1 MVGLPDAAVIEVN
14 AAQES
19 DMSGPDKVLV
29 IGDDMRSF
37 LATVRSLGRQGLEV
51 HVAPYDM
58 SSPALLSRY
67 IHKVHALPFYLD
79 GGKVWL
85 DCVTHLLVT
94 ERFKLVIP
102 CDERSLLPLLRHEA
116 ALRAHSELAIPDQRG
131 MDLFFDKH
139 GTRELARSLDI
150 PVAQGRPLTAADTAR
165 SVIDEVGL
173 PLILKHRKSYSWP
186 ELYVRTKT
194 TIIKTEAALADW
206 LATNEAPPD
215 EMLFEQMFPG
225 IGVGVSVLCN
235 QGAILQAF
243 EHHRVRELDGAGY
256 YRKSAPLDPGRL
268 AAVTRL
274 VAAAAYTGIAMFEFK
289 VDPATG
295 KWILLEV
302 NARPWGSLPLP
313 VALGIDFPYRLYRL
327 LARGE
332 ATPSIAYQYDMYGRN
347 LVTDLWQVRTVM
359 QLTARTPGKLIGYL
373 TNWIGEFRH
382 LALGHEFHDGY
393 VKDDKR
399 PGVEEMKSFLTQLS
413 TTARTK
419 LMGWTPPLRTGLRE
433 KIAASLKAGTAPIRI
448 LVICDGNICRSP
460 YAALKL
466 EQLLAQYGNRFEIHS
481 AGMLPRN
488 RRASP
493 QVAIE
498 AAGRRDV
505 PMLAHRSQYA
515 FEDSVDAATI
525 ILIFDSVNLRS
536 MTTRYPAQLDNVFF
550 VGELLQIGGKV
561 IEITDPVGKN
571 GAAFDATYAQ
581 IDTALQAF
589 AATVDATIKSPAH

>member
-1 MVGLPDAAVIEVN
+1 
-14 AAQES
+14 
-19 DMSGPDKVLV
+19 MSAPEKVLV

-85 DCVTHLLVT
+85 DAVSGLFAT

-102 CDERSLLPLLRHEA
+102 CDERSLLPLLRHESE
-116 ALRAHSELAIPDQRG
+116 LRTFSELAIPDQRG

-139 GTRELARSLDI
+139 GTRELARSLQI
-150 PVAQGRPLTAADTAR
+150 PVANGRPLTATDTAR
-165 SVIDEVGL
+165 SIIDEAGL
-173 PLILKHRKSYSWP
+173 PLILKYRKSYSWP

-194 TIIKTEAALADW
+194 TIVKTEAALSQW
-206 LATNEAPPD
+206 LLTNEAPPAD
-215 EMLFEQMFPG
+215 LLFEQMFPG
-225 IGVGVSVLCN
+225 IGVGISILSDKGMV
-235 QGAILQAF
+235 LQAF

-256 YRKSAPLDPGRL
+256 YRKSAPLDPDRL

-274 VAAAAYTGIAMFEFK
+274 VAAAVYTGIAMFEFK
-289 VDPATG
+289 VDSATG

-327 LARGE
+327 MARGE
-332 ATPSIAYQYDMYGRN
+332 QTPAIAYKYEMYGRN

-359 QLTARTPGKLIGYL
+359 QLLSRTPGKLIGYL
-373 TNWIGEFRH
+373 ANWMGEFRH
-382 LALGHEFHDGY
+382 LALGQEFHDGY
-393 VKDDKR
+393 VKDDKK
-399 PGVEEMKSFLTQLS
+399 PGVAEMKAFGAQLS
-413 TTARTK
+413 ATVRTK
-419 LMGWTPPLRTGLRE
+419 LLGWMPNLRTGLHE
-433 KIAASLKAGTAPIRI
+433 KIAATLKAGTNPIRI

-466 EQLLAQYGNRFEIHS
+466 EQLLAKYGNRFEVHS

-488 RRASP
+488 HRPSP
-493 QVAIE
+493 QVAID
-498 AAGRRDV
+498 AAARRDV
-505 PMLAHRSQYA
+505 SMLAHRSQYA
-515 FEDSVDAATI
+515 FEDSLDAAAI

-536 MTTRYPAQLDNVFF
+536 ITTRYPAQLHKVFF
-550 VGELLQIGGKV
+550 TGELLPPGGTV
-561 IEITDPVGKN
+561 VEIADPVGKN

-589 AATVDATIKSPAH
+589 AATVAAHIESTAH